1 MEIANS
7 GKKDWQ
13 SYGVTLISR
22 NDRESRDGFGRGRPA
37 VFSSFG
43 FPPLGTRCLIP
54 HPDVVEELEGWCRT
68 ACVACDVTATSI
80 VMSLLMV
87 LSLTFARFART

>member
-13 SYGVTLISR
+13 SYGITLISR
-22 NDRESRDGFGRGRPA
+22 NDQESRDGFGRGRPA

-43 FPPLGTRCLIP
+43 FPPFRTRCRDPILMLLRNLRDGAEPRVPPKMGPPPRSNEPTDGTI
-54 HPDVVEELEGWCRT
+54 PDVRKT
-68 ACVACDVTATSI
+68 YYA
-80 VMSLLMV
+80 
-87 LSLTFARFART
+87 